1 MIKAMHS
8 IPHFDQMTPKEYQS
22 LFDEGGLIEMTEK
35 YDGSNV
41 SFGVNANDEIYVK
54 SKKGAAVTEEAV
66 YYEMALRYG
75 NDIFDGFGN
84 LLKALKKPGFKELI
98 LANKNVQFFCE
109 LFCKPQ
115 MNVIKYNPHVIGA
128 GTLVVLSIL
137 KDGKEVVHLCDGNE
151 LINQLSTEFRYANGW
166 NVYDRGIIK
175 LSMADSIRI
184 FAKLTLITNKELNV
198 LMSRKRVGPIAAEKK
213 KLQHSFKQI
222 NKEIKNNLL
231 KALENEKSKLGSDRI
246 EGAVLRNTKTN
257 AMAKIVDL
265 ERFGKEREKQWA
277 GIGALRRY
285 RVALFDAI
293 YRDVFGDADIF
304 FMEDKMHQKLF
315 DALEVKGSKLDDT
328 NELLKV
334 LFNDADAEVKYPLV
348 EDNIIVDILQTHAEV
363 VNEALKEVD
372 RLDLKALQDT
382 KNAIVAEQNSMHEMI
397 KKSISY
403 DSFYASL
410 IEFILGP
417 RLLRELQ
424 DKYVK
429 PLNTDQQS

>member
-8 IPHFDQMTPKEYQS
+8 IPHFDQMTPKEYQA

-41 SFGVNANDEIYVK
+41 SFGANADSEVYVK
-54 SKKGAAVTEEAV
+54 SKKGAAVTDEAV
-66 YYEMALRYG
+66 YYEMAERYN
-75 NDIFDGFGN
+75 NDIFTGFGD
-84 LLKALKKPGFKELI
+84 LLKALKKPYLKSLLLENKET
-98 LANKNVQFFCE
+98 QFFCE

-115 MNVIKYNPHVIGA
+115 MNVIKYNAHIIGA
-128 GTLVVLSIL
+128 GVLVVLSIL
-137 KDGKEVVHLCDGNE
+137 KNGKEVINLCDGIE
-151 LINQLSTEFRYANGW
+151 LISMLRTEFSYANDWG
-166 NVYDRGIIK
+166 VYDRGVIK
-175 LSMADSIRI
+175 LTMNDSIRI
-184 FAKLTLITNKELNV
+184 FAKTSLITNKELNV
-198 LMSRKRVGPIAAEKK
+198 LMSRKRTGPIAEEKK

-277 GIGALRRY
+277 GIGALRKY
-285 RVALFDAI
+285 RVALFDVI

-315 DALEVKGSKLDDT
+315 DAMEVKGSKLDNI

-348 EDNIIVDILQTHAEV
+348 EDDIIVGILQTHAQV
-363 VNEALKEVD
+363 VNDALNEVD
-372 RLDLKALQDT
+372 HLDSKALQDT
-382 KNAIVAEQNSMHEMI
+382 KNAILAEQNSMSELM
-397 KKSISY
+397 KKSITY
-403 DSFYASL
+403 TEFYASL

-429 PLNTDQQS
+429 PLNIDQ